1 MGDRLNIAFVA
12 LTVAIGGFL
21 LGFDANVISGVTP
34 FIRDYFAL
42 SGTSGDLKLG
52 WAVSSLGWGAMVGNV
67 CAGALSDRF
76 GRKRVLLG
84 TALLFV
90 VSASLAS
97 SATQFTSFFAA
108 RILGGLAVGSAILI
122 APVYI
127 AEIAPA
133 GRRGRLVSLNQLMIV
148 IGISA
153 SFFSNYVLLGTGD
166 HAWRWMLAVQVIP
179 AALYFTLL
187 LFVPE
192 SPRWL
197 LMKRRD
203 EEALQVLARVVG
215 ERAAQANLQTIRESL
230 LEKPVSRGF
239 RGLVA
244 RRMRFVMLVAFGLAF
259 FQQITG
265 INAVFYYLPTI
276 FAQTGGGLNDAFG
289 QAVIVGLVNLGMTFV
304 AIWLI
309 DRLGRKPLL
318 IAGTSGMAIS
328 LLVISWAFGQA
339 TMNAPLVLIA
349 IIGFVASFAISLGP
363 VMWVLLSEIFPT
375 EQRAAAISVA
385 GFFNSLVSASV
396 TFIFPSALSTL
407 KPSGT
412 FLAFGLMAC
421 AALIF
426 TLLFVPETKG
436 RTLEELEQE
445 LMSPPSA
452 TRGKVTVA

>member
-21 LGFDANVISGVTP
+21 LGFDATVISGVTP

-42 SGTSGDLKLG
+42 SGTSGELKLG
-52 WAVSSLGWGAMVGNV
+52 WAVSSLGWGAMVGNIF
-67 CAGALSDRF
+67 AGALSDRF

-84 TALLFV
+84 TALMFV
-90 VSASLAS
+90 VSATLAS
-97 SATQFTSFFAA
+97 SATHFTSFVAG

-127 AEIAPA
+127 AEISPA
-133 GRRGRLVSLNQLMIV
+133 GKRGRLVSLNQLMIV

-153 SFFSNYVLLGTGD
+153 SFFSNYVLLGTGE
-166 HAWRWMLAVQVIP
+166 HNWRWMLAVQVIP
-179 AALYFTLL
+179 AVLYFTLL

-203 EEALQVLARVVG
+203 GEALQVLSRVAG
-215 ERAAQANLQTIRESL
+215 EREAQANLQTIRASL

-239 RGLVA
+239 RGLTG
-244 RRMRFVMLVAFGLAF
+244 RRMRFVMLVALGLAF

-276 FAQTGGGLNDAFG
+276 FAQAGGGLNDAFG

-304 AIWLI
+304 AIWLV

-318 IAGTSGMAIS
+318 IAGIAGMALS

-339 TMNAPLVLIA
+339 TMNAPLVLAA

-385 GFFNSLVSASV
+385 GFFNSLVSATV
-396 TFIFPSALSTL
+396 TFIFPWALSAL

-412 FLAFGLMAC
+412 FLAFGLMAS
-421 AALIF
+421 AALLF

-436 RTLEELEQE
+436 RTLEELEQD
-445 LMSPPSA
+445 LMSPPPA
-452 TRGKVTVA
+452 AREKVNLA